1 MSIIIYTIFQTQS
14 CKVTKIY
21 CYFSKNSA
29 EMDEARDIVQL
40 ALSFMVGIFL
50 ISCFPLG
57 INHLYITASV
67 AMTILSLTLMLMLS
81 QISRDRKI
89 SIWEVVGVGII
100 TGIFVRASASINS
113 LTTDTY
119 SPITNLALQ
128 LGERMQSCIDSI
140 EFRSESTN
148 ALIKALLT
156 GSRSDIPKDITD
168 AFRASGASHI
178 LALSGLHLGIIYLII
193 SKATSILGE
202 HPKARMAR
210 SFLCI
215 IICTIYSLATG
226 AGASITRALIFIII
240 RETGKILHR
249 PVDLKTTLASCL
261 IIHLIFSPEDISNV
275 GFQLSYAAI
284 AGIAWIYPW
293 IEGLWP
299 SDGSKSIM
307 KRVWESAAISI
318 SCQITTGP
326 LAWYYFHTFPQY
338 FLLTNLIALPLTSLI
353 IPCALL
359 TTALNG
365 WGVCPQFMIEFTE
378 LLVKGLIHSLSIIA
392 SM

>member
-1 MSIIIYTIFQTQS
+1 
-14 CKVTKIY
+14 
-21 CYFSKNSA
+21 
-29 EMDEARDIVQL
+29 MDEARDIVQL